1 MSPETLSQAS
11 DQPGDNVYLPTPRTH
26 GKQNARTHGG
36 KTNDYHLTEGVSFL
50 TTAYKQFVNKPI
62 EDCINNGFPSSFLR
76 CRNPQAT
83 VSSINADISTSEPG
97 RSYLQATDGLGPASF
112 PSSYGEFADVRI
124 GVIINYAPEDELDKN
139 GNPTLHFQRDVD
151 GNFYNVTMRNLFTTM
166 RMMMCHAGFHA
177 DVAMLILLA
186 SVVVMDMCMLMGP
199 ASGWSD
205 TEEYRL
211 LSQFQLP
218 CAKNIIEYV
227 LGKCEN
233 LVGVMVFGQK
243 ATDNI
248 LPWLRDKYAKNL
260 LIQGSDVFLSHPQ
273 NIQWCYTLKHAQ
285 HYVETFRAIMALLG
299 VDIPSLDGH
308 VQLRFLMTKKR
319 SLEMMECVEGFGN
332 SEVLESVQHRTNKVN
347 IARMAKV
354 EALRRKEME
363 EAVGPTAAAA
373 AAAAVAAVKEMQEAA
388 TVAAAAAAAADV
400 AAVVAR
406 MKEMQ
411 EAEVAASAAA
421 VAAAVAAVDTSM
433 KEMQEAATVAA
444 AAVLVAAPKS
454 QQRKESGAT
463 RASNLTAAG
472 ALRQCYNKWPNLLT
486 TAGTPRIR
494 QYYTKWSEEEDAIVL
509 RFISTNGMIGN
520 LAAGA
525 EEEEEHRE
533 SSSTSSSNGNASI
546 STFTQWADLVPQLPG
561 RTKYQIRKRWANFLN
576 PAIKHLPFSRDD
588 DLQLWWGHC
597 YLGKRWVE
605 ISVKVFHSTRSDDHI
620 KSRWYSPA
628 FKKFVAKEFGVDAY
642 LNAKQTQ
649 AGDEGGGGA

>member
-1 MSPETLSQAS
+1 MAEKLSSAFSHEERTMSPETLSQAS

-373 AAAAVAAVKEMQEAA
+373 A
-388 TVAAAAAAAADV
+388 
-400 AAVVAR
+400 
-406 MKEMQ
+406 
-411 EAEVAASAAA
+411 
-421 VAAAVAAVDTSM
+421 
-433 KEMQEAATVAA
+433 
-444 AAVLVAAPKS
+444 VLVAAPKS